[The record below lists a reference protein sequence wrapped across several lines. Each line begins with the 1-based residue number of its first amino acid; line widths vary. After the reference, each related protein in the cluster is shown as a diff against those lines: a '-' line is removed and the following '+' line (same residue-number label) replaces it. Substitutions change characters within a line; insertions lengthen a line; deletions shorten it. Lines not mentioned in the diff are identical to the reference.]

1 MKRNAKLLTKT
12 KRLVILSVIHAFSKK
27 FDNINKATLFALTQE
42 KAISSKT
49 DLRIARS
56 IVKNLFD
63 EVPSLKIAGTDSTI
77 INFCV
82 SASKLLVEKSTG
94 NVKIRGY
101 EQILEA
107 SEKCLFDVDE
117 NEIDDSLKLINELK

>member
-12 KRLVILSVIHAFSKK
+12 KRLVILSAIHAFSKK
-27 FDNINKATLFALTQE
+27 FGNINETALFALSSE

-49 DLRIARS
+49 DLRVARS
-56 IVKNLFD
+56 ITKNLFD
-63 EVPSLKIAGTDSTI
+63 EIPNLKIAGTDSTV

-82 SASKLLVEKSTG
+82 NASKLLVEKSTG

-107 SEKCLFDVDE
+107 SEKCLLDVDE
-117 NEIDDSLKLINELK
+117 NETNDSFKLMNELK